1 MFIHQRAVRE
11 AKQSRQQVTQ
21 KEKTTKTRKNTENT
35 RNCAA
40 GGLCPEDTYWK
51 QTITKQGSRRKTR
64 SKTDNSVK
72 RTVQKRT
79 AYLLFLTT
87 FPRPRRKTSRG
98 EGKEWRRNDKHCVQ
112 GLLSAVQ
119 KLQYPEDG
127 LQNVF
132 NTALSLFCELWCVII
147 PTCFCT
153 TVSACR
159 VLGFLSHIH
168 TLLRSSAQLHAAEAS
183 LCKHYN
189 GVSYV
194 HLYSVSM
201 CDFHV
206 NKNTTGC
213 N

>member
-21 KEKTTKTRKNTENT
+21 KEITTNTRKNTENT
-35 RNCAA
+35 RSCAA
-40 GGLCPEDTYWK
+40 GGYWK
-51 QTITKQGSRRKTR
+51 QTITKKGSRRKTR

-87 FPRPRRKTSRG
+87 FPRRKTSRG
-98 EGKEWRRNDKHCVQ
+98 EGKERRRNDEHC
-112 GLLSAVQ
+112 AQ
-119 KLQYPEDG
+119 KLQHPEHG

-132 NTALSLFCELWCVII
+132 NTALSLFCELCVII
-147 PTCFCT
+147 RTCFCT
-153 TVSACR
+153 TASACR

-183 LCKHYN
+183 LCKHFD

-194 HLYSVSM
+194 HLYSVST
-201 CDFHV
+201 CDLHV
-206 NKNTTGC
+206 NNKTTGC